1 MNDTG
6 LAARRAALEA
16 RRAKL
21 SEAQQA
27 VLEGRLSGHV
37 PPDIRRDPCVLPLN
51 EGAGAPLF
59 LVHPAGGDVLCFA
72 ALARE
77 VGDRPVYGL
86 QSPGFAGERE
96 PFTTMEA
103 IGAHFVG
110 AVRQVQPT
118 GPYHLA
124 GWSLGAQVAF
134 ELAHQLTAAGQDVE
148 FLGLID
154 GNPAAGPDARATLDE
169 AAFAD
174 HASWLDGIVQYLERV
189 WGRRLDVSTVALGGL
204 DPNAQLEAFVHSLEQ
219 AKVGIPH
226 ATVPSVQQLKRVL
239 AVYKANMRALIA
251 YSMKVYPGPM
261 TVILA
266 DEPADWTVAA
276 RAQWA
281 ALTTREL
288 VVRETKGDHYS
299 LMASPQV
306 EGLGAL
312 LRTLLDDGPRGRT

>member
-1 MNDTG
+1 MNENA

-27 VLEGRLSGHV
+27 VLEGRLAGQV
-37 PPDIRRDPCVLPLN
+37 APMVRRDPCVVSLH

-72 ALARE
+72 ALARQI
-77 VGDRPVYGL
+77 GDRTVYGL

-96 PFTTMEA
+96 PFTTMQE
-103 IGAHFVG
+103 IGAHFVE
-110 AVRQVQPT
+110 AIRQVQPT
-118 GPYHLA
+118 GPYRLA

-134 ELAHQLTAAGQDVE
+134 EIAHQLTAAGHDVE

-154 GNPAAGPDARATLDE
+154 GDPAAGPTARTSLDE

-174 HASWLDGIVQYLERV
+174 NASWLDGIVRYLEQV
-189 WGRRLDVSTVALGGL
+189 WGRSLAVSTKALAGL
-204 DPNAQLEAFVHSLEQ
+204 APNAQLEAFVRALDE
-219 AKVGIPH
+219 AKVEVPH
-226 ATVPSVQQLKRVL
+226 ATVPSVQQLRRVL

-251 YSMKVYPGPM
+251 YELKVYPGPM
-261 TVILA
+261 TLILG
-266 DEPADWTVAA
+266 DEPAEWTTAA

-281 ALTTREL
+281 SLTTREL
-288 VVRETKGDHYS
+288 VVRETRGDHYS

-312 LRTLLDDGPRGRT
+312 LGSLLHGGPRGRT